1 MTRREA
7 RIWIRQHF
15 AGYVRM
21 TDYAS
26 GDEDQVIAEVW
37 DDEIARISKRILAGA
52 PEGDPL
58 NQ

>member
-15 AGYVRM
+15 AGYVRL
-21 TDYAS
+21 TDYSS
-26 GDEDQVIAEVW
+26 GDESEIIAAVW
-37 DDEIARISKRILAGA
+37 KDECERISKRILAGA